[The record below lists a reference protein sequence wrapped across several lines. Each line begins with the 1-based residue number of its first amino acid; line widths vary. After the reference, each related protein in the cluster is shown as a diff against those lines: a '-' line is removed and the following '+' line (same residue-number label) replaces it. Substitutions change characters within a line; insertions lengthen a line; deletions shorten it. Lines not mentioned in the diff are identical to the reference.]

1 MSANESGPSNGF
13 GSAAILA
20 AGIGVFVLAVLAIA
34 ADKAASLKQLMVFY
48 KPTGPLS
55 GVTTTAILVWL
66 VVWAILNARWRGRR
80 VSARQ
85 HCRFYPSGPELAA
98 YLPTIRRS
106 FLSSAQG
113 AFLRAMNHVRGEG
126 HAHHRGGRVGRVI
139 L

>member
-66 VVWAILNARWRGRR
+66 VVWAILNARWRGRSVALAR
-80 VSARQ
+80 VNT
-85 HCRFYPSGPELAA
+85 AA
-98 YLPTIRRS
+98 FILLG
-106 FLSSAQG
+106 LSLLLT
-113 AFLRAMNHVRGEG
+113 FPPFVDLF
-126 HAHHRGGRVGRVI
+126 
-139 L
+139 